1 MKLSE
6 YPLKDNYPVFC
17 GYWYVVDG
25 EPKESD
31 ISGTIADLKK
41 YLNAEQ
47 IKNCDIVGRKLFA
60 SLKTAI
66 KY

>member
-6 YPLKDNYPVFC
+6 DVLKDNYPVFC

-31 ISGTIADLKK
+31 INGTVAVLKD
-41 YLNAEQ
+41 YLKAKE
-47 IKNCDIVGRKLFA
+47 IKNCDIGGRKLFA
-60 SLKTAI
+60 SLKVR
-66 KY
+66 